1 MRPVH
6 AGEAG
11 CGEGSLLAGRPV
23 HVGEGSPLAVR
34 SVHAGEGAWREESAG
49 DETCPMRGRAGAG
62 RGESAGDETCPCG
75 GGRVWGEGL
84 VNGLYHGLTDGNGL
98 GGAMERGVCWR

>member
-49 DETCPMRGRAGAG
+49 DETCPMRGGRA
-62 RGESAGDETCPCG
+62 RGEGSLLVMRPVHA
-75 GGRVWGEGL
+75 GEGEC
-84 VNGLYHGLTDGNGL
+84 G
-98 GGAMERGVCWR
+98 ERGW